1 MLLSIHIEPALSA
14 DFSGNSDRADYTPAH
29 FVALARAAGWAL
41 RARPGDLCGQEL
53 LVFAAT

>member
-1 MLLSIHIEPALSA
+1 MRTSYHMLLSIHIEPAPSA

-41 RARPGDLCGQEL
+41 RARPG
-53 LVFAAT
+53 